1 MSRHLGLRG
10 RLLLSVLLAIGL
22 VLAALTTGF
31 NLVLSNRLDSDA
43 NGIVQARASAE
54 LAVLHVSH
62 GQISLGEAPDQAAPD
77 RQVWVFH
84 GTRALEAPR
93 AAEADNAAAAMLA
106 LGPRRLYDVPA
117 TDTRLYAIPV
127 ISNGRRLG
135 AVVAGVSLAPYEQ
148 TRRTALVASV
158 ILVTLVFLAVGAGA
172 AWVISRALRPVA
184 RMTAQAAEWSD
195 RDLDRRFALG
205 PPEDELTQ
213 LAATLDQLLDR
224 LAASLRHEQRL
235 SAELSHELRTPLANI
250 AAQAQFALKHTAQ
263 DPDGRRALEQ
273 VRDSAEQM
281 SRTLD
286 TLIAAAR
293 AELDPRH
300 ATSDAIAGVRA
311 ATAAST
317 PLAAQRGI
325 TTALESA
332 DPGVR
337 VASEQALVERM
348 LVPVLENAYRHA
360 STAVRITVA
369 RDGTTVR
376 FAIDDDGPGV
386 SAAQLE
392 SIFQPGRRGD
402 TTGSG
407 SNGAGLGLALA
418 RRLARSAGGDVEA
431 EHREGG
437 ARFVVRLP
445 AG

>member
-158 ILVTLVFLAVGAGA
+158 ILVTLAFLAVGAGA